1 MTMNITL
8 DPELLALGQK
18 ISRELTEQGLCE
30 YCKQSTWHGP
40 WTDAQ
45 VAEVVADLGISL
57 EEFADHCDDCFVIHV
72 GNNSVEYTQ
81 QLVKRPLLLKRPEH
95 LEQLRHLKFVAAG
108 HALQAFRAKHG
119 PGYRKSPES
128 IPLFEEMLK
137 HAPPEVHQMFL
148 EKAKEMNLMPETKF
162 VNDAGEPL
170 VSAEQI
176 AEKLGMPVADVEKEM
191 RERFADKLETG
202 NVHPLQ

>member
-1 MTMNITL
+1 MTGDQTL
-8 DPELLALGQK
+8 LSEGQR
-18 ISRELTEQGLCE
+18 ISLDLTKQGLCE
-30 YCKQSTWHGP
+30 YCKQPTEHGP

-45 VAEVVADLGISL
+45 LAEVIADIGCELSD
-57 EEFADHCDDCFVIHV
+57 FADHCDDCFVIHV
-72 GNNSVEYTQ
+72 GNNSVEYAQ

-95 LEQLRHLKFVAAG
+95 LDQLRHLKFVAAG

-148 EKAKEMNLMPETKF
+148 EKAKEMNLVPETKF
-162 VNDAGEPL
+162 VNDAGEP
-170 VSAEQI
+170 VFSAEQI